1 MEQENRVRMKT
12 VQKEHDT
19 KVELLQQRI
28 KNLQKDVAQLN
39 KTNKQQQQLQ
49 IKTEK
54 MSNALAAAAVQ
65 PAANTT
71 PVPKGR
77 SSDSSGSGSP
87 AF

>member
-54 MSNALAAAAVQ
+54 NNALAAAAVQ